1 MTCAAFDTRAAFV
14 AWAASTPPTVGE
26 TIDAAGYSYRLIGA
40 GSSISDA
47 PGWAPLGNVYPDHW
61 AQNLAP
67 GTTNM
72 ATAINAALAY
82 SATVYLAGCVYAVGA
97 TVAWDNAALI
107 GCGGCGAAKTTI
119 RGLAGMIPV
128 GQAIIA
134 PGRSSAV
141 RGVQIGY
148 DTLTGTEAQD
158 QRVGLDTRGLSQAL
172 QRGSVIDQVRFD
184 NVGTAISDYGSGE
197 FSVTY
202 GTLEI
207 GKHSYRAVDI
217 RGENRTGSVWLNIYI
232 NGANAYTPEGGF
244 CSTGQCAGGFIGQLN
259 IEHGAYRGFPI
270 RLEGQHGLAI
280 SALNIEGVDVLTA
293 DRGYIGIDCSAVSVQ
308 SLNVLNTRMTKDGTA
323 VVRLSGAGYQAATFS
338 APLTCASVTSCLR
351 IGALHIKGLA
361 LPNNGIYPTYPAN
374 RTGVRNCPGFNVFK
388 RDAAFADQNW
398 RVVISDYL
406 WALYPAN
413 VLDRARIEFPQTDF
427 SGSIKITLAM

>member
-1 MTCAAFDTRAAFV
+1 MMDPFNARADLV
-14 AWAASTPPTVGE
+14 AWAAANTPALGAE
-26 TIDAAGYSYRLIGA
+26 FKAAGFSYRYIGA
-40 GSSISDA
+40 GAAIIDM
-47 PGWAPLGNVYPDHW
+47 PGCVPLDRTFPDHF
-61 AQNLAP
+61 AQNIIP
-67 GTTNM
+67 GVTDM
-72 ATAINAALAY
+72 AAAMTSALTY
-82 SATVYLAGCVYAVGA
+82 SGAVHLTGATYAVGS
-97 TVAWDNAALI
+97 TVAWNNSGLI
-107 GCGGCGAAKTTI
+107 GSGGWGAARSAI
-119 RGLAGMIPV
+119 RGLSALIPV

-134 PGRSSAV
+134 PGRSSSV
-141 RGVQIGY
+141 QSVQIGY
-148 DTLTGTEAQD
+148 DTLTGVEAQD

-293 DRGYIGIDCSAVSVQ
+293 DKGYIGIDCSAVSVQ

-361 LPNNGIYPTYPAN
+361 SPNNGMYPTYPAN

-388 RDAAFADQNW
+388 RDAAFTDQNW

-406 WALYPAN
+406 WALYPSN
-413 VLDRARIEFPQTDF
+413 VLDRTRIEFPQSDY
-427 SGSIKITLAM
+427 SGSIKITLAI